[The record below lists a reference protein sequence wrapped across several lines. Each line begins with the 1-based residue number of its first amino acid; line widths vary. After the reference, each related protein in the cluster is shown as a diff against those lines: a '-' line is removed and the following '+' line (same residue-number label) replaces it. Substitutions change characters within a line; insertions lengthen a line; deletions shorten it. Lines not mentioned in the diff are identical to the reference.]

1 MATIQSLLHRH
12 LIQDVSLAGKI
23 FIMFIWIAAFAAP
36 WLLNMDMSFFRRF
49 GF

>member
-1 MATIQSLLHRH
+1 MNTIQSLLHRH

-23 FIMFIWIAAFAAP
+23 LILVICVLAFASP
-36 WLLNMDMSFFRRF
+36 WLINIDFEFFRRF